1 MSPSS
6 LTLGVILFELHT
18 PSPLPLPQ
26 NHMTLAPLKLPFMVI
41 SCMHALSLHPP
52 TRFTHICIP
61 YHAHP
66 AYKYPS
72 PTHIPS
78 DSSLLST
85 LPKCSLL
92 SLSGVSPSVLSF
104 QVPSHLVWGIYPV
117 FISPQVHYPI
127 SLPLLFIIC
136 FNYCVVY
143 LVESSLLGS
152 AQSVGC
158 TSLLRLDLRPSSLG
172 RQLIVWCVIT
182 PTSNNSIKNMCNV
195 YGNIPYYNRFFEHN
209 KVFFQECCLL
219 PLKTCKRSC
228 ELWK

>member
-1 MSPSS
+1 M
-6 LTLGVILFELHT
+6 FELRP

-26 NHMTLAPLKLPFMVI
+26 NHMILSPSKLPYIVI
-41 SCMHALSLHPP
+41 SCMHVSSSSTNQINHVKLLPFLSSS
-52 TRFTHICIP
+52 CINTSCTP
-61 YHAHP
+61 YCA
-66 AYKYPS
+66 
-72 PTHIPS
+72 

-182 PTSNNSIKNMCNV
+182 LGILS
-195 YGNIPYYNRFFEHN
+195 
-209 KVFFQECCLL
+209 ECSSEVL
-219 PLKTCKRSC
+219 
-228 ELWK
+228 